1 MILEQGLAS
10 IKEGKK
16 KKKKKKK
23 KGKQFVKFLSKFSVS
38 KSQIGVTGAVW
49 MQGIIM
55 QCRLG

>member
-10 IKEGKK
+10 IKE
-16 KKKKKKK
+16 KKKKK